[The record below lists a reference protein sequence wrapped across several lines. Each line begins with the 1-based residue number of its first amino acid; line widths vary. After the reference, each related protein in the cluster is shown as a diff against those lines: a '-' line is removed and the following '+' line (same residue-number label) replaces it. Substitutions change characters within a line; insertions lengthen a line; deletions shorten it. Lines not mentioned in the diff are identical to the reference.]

1 MATAGPNHL
10 PLLIFPTPSTVDL
23 EAGHGFPSTLQVPD
37 PSGRGLGRRFG
48 QLQRAFDQRRLELR
62 GQAQNDDPDLV
73 LVLETVGTV
82 AEFKTAVMHVAGL
95 EWLAAWDDD
104 EIEPDEEF
112 YYYDEPHKPLR
123 GKVFLVG
130 SNRAALDDVVRLWER
145 FRVDQSVA
153 LGKNLEAWKTVFRH
167 LKQVRFWGPAD
178 RLEPAL
184 RQDWQFRVEHGE
196 GIIRFEIEAWHH
208 PSDAKNRAASAEL
221 RALLGAQGGDVLAET
236 VIEEI
241 AYHGLLVELPA
252 AGVAQLLRDGDAAP
266 LLRSE
271 RVMFFR
277 AQGQAIAA
285 DGGTDDRAGS
295 SVPARQ
301 IADGAPVVAML
312 DGLPLANHPLLQG
325 RVLIDDPDGWA
336 ADYPAAAR
344 MHGTAMAS
352 LIALGDLGAG
362 EAPLQRPIYAR
373 PIMQSV
379 PVGGGQRVERTPDD
393 RLLIDLMHVAV
404 RRMFERDAG
413 GAAAA
418 PGVKVINLSVGDRH
432 RPFMGELSP
441 WARLLDWLQHKY
453 RVLFIVSAG
462 NQDSDL
468 VLNVAAGTL
477 QNSPVVQRSAL
488 ATQALARSDMGRRL
502 VTPAES
508 VNALAVG
515 ACHSDASEF
524 ADVPGRFLLFAE
536 GGVAPYS
543 GIGHGFRRA
552 IKPDFLLPG
561 GRVLYREAP
570 NSPAGQTRLLALGN
584 VPQPPGQRVAAPP
597 TAQGNTLHLR
607 GTSNAAGLA
616 TRWGARAHAVIEAL
630 RAGHRVLDPK
640 FDAVLIKAL
649 LAHGARLGA
658 LKEQIEAARPDVSH
672 WHSQRRLVS
681 RYAGLGVSDVE
692 RALTCTE
699 QRATVLGVGELR
711 NKKAL
716 EFLVPIPPSLH
727 AYTGVRRVTMTLAWL
742 SPINPRHSK
751 YRVARMWVDL
761 PEDPLHVKHV
771 REGEYQQLRLGTL
784 HHEVFEG
791 TAASVVA
798 DGESLRVRVN
808 CKADAGALVEPVQFA
823 LCVSLEV
830 AEGVAIPVYNEVRE
844 RITARVGV
852 RPDSAG

>member
-1 MATAGPNHL
+1 VATAGPDHL
-10 PLLIFPTPSTVDL
+10 PLLVFPSPSAVDL
-23 EAGHGFPSTLQVPD
+23 EPGHGFPSTLQLPD
-37 PSGRGLGRRFG
+37 PSGRRLGRRFG

-62 GQAQNDDPDLV
+62 GQAANEDPDLV
-73 LVLETVGTV
+73 LVLETVGAV
-82 AEFKTAVMHVAGL
+82 SEFKTAVMQVPGL

-112 YYYDEPHKPLR
+112 YDYDAPDKPLR

-130 SNRAALDDVVRLWER
+130 SNRDALDDVVRLWER
-145 FRVDQSVA
+145 FRDNQSVK

-178 RLEPAL
+178 RLEPTL
-184 RQDWQFRVEHGE
+184 RQDWQFRIEHGV
-196 GIIRFEIEAWHH
+196 GSIRFEIEAWHH
-208 PSDAKNRAASAEL
+208 PSEAKNRAASAEIRTL
-221 RALLGAQGGDVLAET
+221 VATAGGEVLAEA

-252 AGVAQLLRDGDAAP
+252 EGVAQLLREGEAAP

-277 AQGQAIAA
+277 AQGQAVAPDPIV
-285 DGGTDDRAGS
+285 DERAGS
-295 SVPARQ
+295 SEPARQ
-301 IADGAPVVAML
+301 IADGDPVVAML

-336 ADYPAAAR
+336 ANYPAAAR

-373 PIMQSV
+373 PIMQ
-379 PVGGGQRVERTPDD
+379 PMAIGDAQRVERTPDD
-393 RLLIDLMHVAV
+393 RLLIDLIHVAV
-404 RRMFERDAG
+404 RRMFEANAG
-413 GAAAA
+413 RAAAA
-418 PGVKVINLSVGDRH
+418 PGVKVINLSIGDSH

-453 RVLFIVSAG
+453 KVLFIVSAG
-462 NQDSDL
+462 NQDSNL
-468 VLNVAAGTL
+468 VLDTPAGTL
-477 QNSPVVQRSAL
+477 QGMPLERRSAL
-488 ATQALARSDMGRRL
+488 ATLALARNDMGRRL
-502 VTPAES
+502 LTPAES
-508 VNALAVG
+508 INALAIG
-515 ACHSDASEF
+515 ASHSDASTFVE
-524 ADVPGRFLLFAE
+524 VPGRFLLFAE
-536 GGVAPYS
+536 GGIAPYS

-570 NSPAGQTRLLALGN
+570 NSPAGQTRLVALGS
-584 VPQPPGQRVAAPP
+584 VTQPPGQRVAAPP

-607 GTSNAAGLA
+607 GTSNAAGLG
-616 TRWGARAHAVIEAL
+616 TRWSARVHAVIETL

-649 LAHGARLGA
+649 LAHGARLGE
-658 LKEQIEAARPDVSH
+658 LKEQIVAARPDVTPG
-672 WHSQRRLVS
+672 HSQRRLVS

-699 QRATVLGVGELR
+699 QRATVLGVGELS
-711 NKKAL
+711 NKKAF

-727 AYTGVRRVTMTLAWL
+727 IYTGMRRVTMTLAWM

-761 PEDPLHVKHV
+761 PDDPLHVKHA
-771 REGEYQQLRLGTL
+771 REGEYQQLRLGTV

-791 TAASVVA
+791 IAAPVVA
-798 DGESLRVRVN
+798 DGASLRVRVN
-808 CKADAGALVEPVQFA
+808 CKADAGALTAPVQFA

-830 AEGVAIPVYNEVRE
+830 AEGVSIPVYNEVRE
-844 RITARVGV
+844 RITARVTV
-852 RPDSAG
+852 QPAT